1 MMQDA
6 CSIFFRA
13 THQPIGSHASIFA
26 AGVIRAPI
34 PKAHAR
40 LTGIVVCA
48 YAVRLNAGY
57 TSAQHGRMPWSRT
70 DTTSN
75 MTRSF
80 QHVFCRKT
88 AATSQ
93 KIIVKGWNAATHS
106 IKYGTATQ
114 MKAFTTYV
122 NAASPTAAQKT
133 AAQNAV
139 WKVAKLAS

>member
-1 MMQDA
+1 MYDKTA
-6 CSIFFRA
+6 WGKDTIAA
-13 THQPIGSHASIFA
+13 TKGTMTLVLSGLKSTDIKWKDSG
-26 AGVIRAPI
+26 
-34 PKAHAR
+34 
-40 LTGIVVCA
+40 T
-48 YAVRLNAGY
+48 
-57 TSAQHGRMPWSRT
+57 TRT
-70 DTTSN
+70 IW
-75 MTRSF
+75 
-80 QHVFCRKT
+80 KT